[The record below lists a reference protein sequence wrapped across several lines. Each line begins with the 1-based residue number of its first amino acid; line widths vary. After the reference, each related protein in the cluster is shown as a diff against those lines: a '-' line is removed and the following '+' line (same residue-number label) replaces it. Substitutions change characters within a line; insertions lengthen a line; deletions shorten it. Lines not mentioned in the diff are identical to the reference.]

1 MDQLKRNSSNYFENT
16 IIISVGDESGVG
28 PEIILK
34 ALASNQIPQNVRVR
48 IVGSKQ
54 NLINTYSSLKS
65 IGIENIAN
73 PNELDIEDIE
83 VSRLNNS
90 NWKTNCGNSSF
101 IYLKEA
107 IRLTKSQPNTAL
119 VTAPIC
125 KKSWELAGHK
135 YSGQT
140 ELLAECC
147 NTANV
152 GMLFTAKS
160 PITGWRFNT
169 LLATTHI
176 PLNEI
181 SKNLIENEN
190 LIFSK
195 LNLLSDFSKQFN
207 KEPTL
212 RVAGLNPHAG
222 EEGILGSEEKDFIK
236 QSLEIWGGNNP
247 DVKLEGPISPDSCWI
262 SSLKAWNEQDSNG
275 HDGILAMYHDQGL
288 IPMKIIAFNYS
299 VNTTIGLPIIRTS
312 PDHGTGFDIYNKG
325 IAQCQSILEAIKTA
339 NELCTK
345 SRLLNT
351 H

>member
-1 MDQLKRNSSNYFENT
+1 MAQQKKNSSNYFDNT
-16 IIISVGDESGVG
+16 IIISSGDESGVG

-34 ALASNQIPQNVRVR
+34 ALASSQLPQNVKVK
-48 IVGSKQ
+48 IVGSKK
-54 NLINTYSSLKS
+54 NLTNTYKTLKS
-65 IGIENIAN
+65 IGITNIAN
-73 PNELDIEDIE
+73 PDEIDIEDIK
-83 VSRLNNS
+83 VSKLTNTS
-90 NWKTNCGNSSF
+90 WKTNCGNSSF

-107 IRLTKSQPNTAL
+107 IKLTKSKQNSAL

-125 KKSWELAGHK
+125 KKSWELAGHQ

-140 ELLAECC
+140 ELLAESF
-147 NTANV
+147 NTTNV

-160 PITGWRFNT
+160 PTTGWRFNT

-176 PLNEI
+176 PLCDI
-181 SKNLIENEN
+181 SKKLISNKNLIT
-190 LIFSK
+190 SK
-195 LNLLSDFSKQFN
+195 LDLLSDFSKQFS
-207 KEPTL
+207 KKPTL
-212 RVAGLNPHAG
+212 KVAGLNPHAG
-222 EEGILGSEEKDFIK
+222 EEGLLGSEEKDFIEK
-236 QSLEIWGGNNP
+236 SVQVWRKNNP
-247 DVKLEGPISPDSCWI
+247 DIKVEGPISPDSCWI
-262 SSLKAWNEQDSNG
+262 SSQKAWNEKKSNG

-325 IAQCQSILEAIKTA
+325 VAQCQSILEAIKTA

-345 SRLLNT
+345 SRLLET